1 MKEDFGYTVKGKSD
15 HLHKELSPSEVLTI
29 FQDTYVNIDAPI
41 KLVEVHFTQ
50 VPGKGIE
57 TKLTIERNG
66 VLKHYSGAGNGRLDA
81 VSNAIMKHF
90 DIDYSIISYEEHSLQ
105 LGSNSQAVAYVGI
118 ETEDKK
124 VTWGSGINDDI
135 IDASVLALISA
146 VNRSHKA

>member
-1 MKEDFGYTVKGKSD
+1 MFY
-15 HLHKELSPSEVLTI
+15 
-29 FQDTYVNIDAPI
+29 
-41 KLVEVHFTQ
+41 
-50 VPGKGIE
+50 
-57 TKLTIERNG
+57 

-135 IDASVLALISA
+135 IDASVFALISA